1 MVQFFLVFG
10 FINLTSL
17 LFNALVF
24 HVIYK
29 QVDKSKF
36 PTIYIYNTIIAN
48 SMDTFLILITFII
61 PIVLD
66 DKVYF
71 EFRRFAGSSLTIV
84 GTFFYEHIFYLTILM
99 TLQRAHS
106 IKRPASKLV
115 TDRRVWLVCSGFGVI
130 SLIILI
136 IPFLSSCPV
145 NINQRN
151 LSFQGDCHEEIH
163 PITAIQNNY
172 LILIPVITMS
182 INAIVLLYLA
192 AKRGEALRRRRLNIV
207 SISSTSNVHQLPPLA
222 TRSKS
227 RQSFDRCLLLHS
239 TITTSFLFLY
249 ELTGLLLRVFVKD
262 FLALSETVRRFIFY
276 SRVST
281 ISLLCFLLYFVGTPA
296 IRKLILQKVLNL
308 LKGKAGH
315 RTPTT
320 TTVLV

>member
-151 LSFQGDCHEEIH
+151 LSFQ
-163 PITAIQNNY
+163 
-172 LILIPVITMS
+172 V
-182 INAIVLLYLA
+182 
-192 AKRGEALRRRRLNIV
+192 V